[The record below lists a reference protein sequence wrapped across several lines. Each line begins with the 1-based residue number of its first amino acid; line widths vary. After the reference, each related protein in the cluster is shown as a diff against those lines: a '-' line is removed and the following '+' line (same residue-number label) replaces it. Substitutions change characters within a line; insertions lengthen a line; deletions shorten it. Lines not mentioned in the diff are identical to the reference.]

1 MLASLSGAFRRIA
14 GLQPRARLES
24 AMRSRR
30 LAAWV
35 PPVRN
40 LNTQVLSDGDLTLR
54 RAREIVLSNPIA
66 ANACEAFVANL
77 IGDRHQT
84 IVAHRGRRGEACG
97 SSASGSPGPT
107 RRMPTA

>member
-1 MLASLSGAFRRIA
+1 MVISLSGAFRRMA

-35 PPVRN
+35 PPLRN
-40 LNTQVLSDGDLTLR
+40 LNTQVVSDGDLTLR

-66 ANACEAFVANL
+66 ANACEAFVANA
-77 IGDRHQT
+77 IGAGIKPSSLTADAEAKRAIDR
-84 IVAHRGRRGEACG
+84 V
-97 SSASGSPGPT
+97 
-107 RRMPTA
+107 